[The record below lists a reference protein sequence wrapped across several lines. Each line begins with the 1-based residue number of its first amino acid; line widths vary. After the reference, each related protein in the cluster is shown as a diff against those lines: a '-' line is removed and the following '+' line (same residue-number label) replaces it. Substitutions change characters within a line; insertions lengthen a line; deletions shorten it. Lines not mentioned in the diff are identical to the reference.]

1 MLALI
6 FRVINMFKIYRSID
20 ELKKENDIVFDF
32 EINEFSIN
40 KFIFKFYNENDELFV
55 IKDDVLYLLG
65 DKSLVEEASNTLADY
80 NLKFKDIFADDDL
93 AISFLDEYKKIF
105 NGSYIKE
112 DGLYK
117 YSEGNIKTILLAG
130 GCFWCMAHPYYEFDG
145 ILKVLSGFVGD
156 DDIINPSYEEVKKGN
171 AKFRETILLRYDDN
185 IIGFKDILKIY
196 FSNIDP
202 FDSEGQFIDK
212 GFNYTTAIFT
222 NDKDIKKYAKDYL
235 ERLEAKY
242 KMKPVVKILPLKVFF
257 MAEEYHQDYGIKNPE
272 KMVCELKESGRLNRK
287 RYDLDD

>member
-1 MLALI
+1 
-6 FRVINMFKIYRSID
+6 MFKIYKNID
-20 ELKKENDIVFDF
+20 ELKKENDISFDF
-32 EINEFSIN
+32 EINEFSN
-40 KFIFKFYNENDELFV
+40 HKFIFKFYNESEELFV

-65 DKSLVEEASNTLADY
+65 DKSLAKEAVDTLVNY
-80 NLKFKDIFADDDL
+80 NLKFNEIFSEDDL

-105 NGSYIKE
+105 NGKYIKE

-117 YSEGNIKTILLAG
+117 YTEGNIKTILLAG

-156 DDIINPSYEEVKKGN
+156 DNIINPTYEEVKHGN
-171 AKFRETILLRYDDN
+171 ALFRETILLRYDSN
-185 IIGFKDILKIY
+185 IINFEKILKIY

-222 NDKDIKKYAKDYL
+222 DDKDVKKYVKYYLAKL
-235 ERLEAKY
+235 EEKY
-242 KMKPVVKILPLKVFF
+242 NMKPVVKLLHDKVFF

-272 KMVCELKESGRLNRK
+272 KMVCELKESGRLNRR
-287 RYDLDD
+287 RYEIDD